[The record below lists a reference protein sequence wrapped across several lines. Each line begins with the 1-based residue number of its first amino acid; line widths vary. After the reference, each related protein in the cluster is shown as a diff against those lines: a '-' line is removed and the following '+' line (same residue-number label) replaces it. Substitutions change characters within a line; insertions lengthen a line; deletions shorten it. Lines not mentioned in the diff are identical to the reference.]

1 MSMLG
6 GITIGNIFGR
16 EGIDVGYFSR
26 VDRISG
32 VGKNIRGK
40 PK

>member
-1 MSMLG
+1 MLG